1 MDNIE
6 SKYKEVMGGYNSIL
20 TGESTSYALFNDRE
34 LLLISDLIGRS
45 LAPTL
50 EAYKQPNIQ
59 ANAEVKKLYEQRLD
73 ELTALNVELQNQML
87 QNLKPKKKLAQA

>member
-34 LLLISDLIGRS
+34 LLLKSDLIGRR

-50 EAYKQPNIQ
+50 EAYKQPS
-59 ANAEVKKLYEQRLD
+59 
-73 ELTALNVELQNQML
+73 
-87 QNLKPKKKLAQA
+87 